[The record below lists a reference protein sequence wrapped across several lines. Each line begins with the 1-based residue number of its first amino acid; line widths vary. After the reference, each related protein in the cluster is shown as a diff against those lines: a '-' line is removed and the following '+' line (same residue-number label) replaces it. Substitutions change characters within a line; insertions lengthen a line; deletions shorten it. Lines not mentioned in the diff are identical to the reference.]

1 MKKELCLTAA
11 TLVLCASCTWIGAE
25 KKEEKTSAEAAKP
38 TKSAETKKTEAPA
51 PVAAPKKADVA
62 VESAKKKESVPVPK
76 ADASKGENVD
86 PLAFL
91 PDLVAKIGDE
101 KITKADIILEF
112 KPIIAMMN
120 ESGQLDSIPADVWK
134 AEVKE
139 RLDDIIA
146 TKLLLKLAEADGYK
160 PEPAKAEEEFN
171 KLTAQI
177 PPEQLAETLKKQGMT
192 PEAIKTRIAMGLAIQ
207 KWIEEKVVPNI
218 KVSDEDAEKFYREN
232 QERFK
237 KPETVRASHILIKI
251 DEIDPEKA
259 KGMTDE
265 QKKKASDELKQNALK
280 QAQEILATLKQGG
293 DFAKLAATNSDCP
306 SKEKGGDLGTF
317 ERGKMSEEFEK
328 SAFSLKP
335 GELSDVVETEFGYH
349 IIKTTEK
356 KESEFMP
363 FQEVKSFLVE
373 GLKNQKTSE
382 IIQDKLE
389 TEKKNKKVEI
399 FIN

>member
-11 TLVLCASCTWIGAE
+11 TLVLCASCTWLGSD
-25 KKEEKTSAEAAKP
+25 KKEEKTAAEAAKP
-38 TKSAETKKTEAPA
+38 TASAEAKKMETASPVVEA
-51 PVAAPKKADVA
+51 KKADVLAAPA
-62 VESAKKKESVPVPK
+62 VKKEAAPAPK
-76 ADASKGENVD
+76 ADAAKAANVD

-91 PDLVAKIGDE
+91 PELVAKIGDE

-112 KPIIAMMN
+112 KPVIAMMN
-120 ESGQLDSIPADVWK
+120 ENGQLDSIPADVWK
-134 AEVKE
+134 TEVKE

-146 TKLLLKLAEADGYK
+146 TKLLVKLAEADGYK
-160 PEPAKAEEEFN
+160 PEPAKADEEFN

-177 PPEQLAETLKKQGMT
+177 PPEQLADTLAKQGMT

-218 KVSDEDAEKFYREN
+218 KISDEDAEKFYREN

-251 DEIDPEKA
+251 DELDPEKA

-265 QKKKASDELKQNALK
+265 QKKTASDELKQNALK
-280 QAQEILATLKQGG
+280 KAQEILAELKQGG
-293 DFAKLAATNSDCP
+293 DFAKLAAENSACP

-317 ERGKMSEEFEK
+317 ERGKMAEEFEK
-328 SAFSLKP
+328 SAFSLSP

-382 IIQDKLE
+382 IIQEKLE

>member
-1 MKKELCLTAA
+1 MKKELCLMSA
-11 TLVLCASCTWIGAE
+11 LLILCSAYTGAYAAE
-25 KKEEKTSAEAAKP
+25 KAAPEGAKP
-38 TKSAETKKTEAPA
+38 AALPPPLPGAQA
-51 PVAAPKKADVA
+51 PVASPFLKPA
-62 VESAKKKESVPVPK
+62 VKDAAKNAEI
-76 ADASKGENVD
+76 D

-91 PDLVAKIGDE
+91 PELVAKIGDE

-112 KPIIAMMN
+112 KPVIAMMK

-139 RLDDIIA
+139 RLEDLIS

-160 PEPAKAEEEFN
+160 PEPAKADEEFK

-177 PPEQLAETLKKQGMT
+177 PPEQLAETLTKQGMT

-251 DEIDPEKA
+251 DELDPEKA

-265 QKKKASDELKQNALK
+265 QKKKAADELKQQALK
-280 QAQEILATLKQGG
+280 KAQDLLAKLKQGA
-293 DFAKLAATNSDCP
+293 DFAKLATENSACP
-306 SKEKGGDLGTF
+306 SKEKGGDLGSF
-317 ERGKMSEEFEK
+317 ERGKMAEEFEK
-328 SAFSLKP
+328 AAFSLKP
-335 GELSDVVETEFGYH
+335 GEMSDVVETEFGYH

-363 FQEVKSFLVE
+363 FKDVKTFLVE

-382 IIQDKLE
+382 IIQDKIE

-399 FIN
+399 FVN

>member
-1 MKKELCLTAA
+1 MKKELCLMSA
-11 TLVLCASCTWIGAE
+11 LLILCSAYSGVNAAE
-25 KKEEKTSAEAAKP
+25 KAAPAAAPAAVAPPPGSPVASPFLNPAAKD
-38 TKSAETKKTEAPA
+38 
-51 PVAAPKKADVA
+51 AAK
-62 VESAKKKESVPVPK
+62 
-76 ADASKGENVD
+76 DANID

-91 PDLVAKIGDE
+91 PEVVAKIGDE

-112 KPIIAMMN
+112 KPVIAMMK

-134 AEVKE
+134 AEVRE
-139 RLDDIIA
+139 RLEDLIS

-160 PEPAKAEEEFN
+160 PDPAKADEEFK
-171 KLTAQI
+171 KLTAQV
-177 PPEQLAETLKKQGMT
+177 PPEQLAETLTKQGMT
-192 PEAIKTRIAMGLAIQ
+192 PEAIKARIAMGLAIQ

-259 KGMTDE
+259 KGMTDD
-265 QKKKASDELKQNALK
+265 QKKKATDELKQQALK
-280 QAQEILATLKQGG
+280 KAREILAKLKQGE
-293 DFAKLAATNSDCP
+293 DFAKLATENSACP
-306 SKEKGGDLGTF
+306 SKEKGGDLGSF
-317 ERGKMSEEFEK
+317 ERGKMAEEFDK
-328 SAFSLKP
+328 AAFSLKP

-363 FQEVKSFLVE
+363 FQDVKSFLVE

-382 IIQDKLE
+382 IIQDKIE
-389 TEKKNKKVEI
+389 TEKKNRKVEI
-399 FIN
+399 FVN

>member
-1 MKKELCLTAA
+1 MMKKELYLMSTLLILCSAYVNADEKAAPAPTAA
-11 TLVLCASCTWIGAE
+11 VAVAPAPAATPVATP
-25 KKEEKTSAEAAKP
+25 AAKP
-38 TKSAETKKTEAPA
+38 AAKDAEKNA
-51 PVAAPKKADVA
+51 
-62 VESAKKKESVPVPK
+62 
-76 ADASKGENVD
+76 NVD

-91 PDLVAKIGDE
+91 PEIVAKIGDE
-101 KITKADIILEF
+101 KITKADILVEF
-112 KPIIAMMN
+112 KPVIAMMN
-120 ESGQLDSIPADVWK
+120 ENGQLDSIPADVWK
-134 AEVKE
+134 TEVKE
-139 RLDDIIA
+139 RLDDMIA
-146 TKLLLKLAEADGYK
+146 TKLLVKLAEADGYK
-160 PEPAKAEEEFN
+160 PDPVKAEEEFK

-177 PPEQLAETLKKQGMT
+177 PPEQLAETFTKQGMT
-192 PEAIKTRIAMGLAIQ
+192 PEAIKARIAMGLAIQ
-207 KWIEEKVVPNI
+207 KWIEEKVAPNI

-237 KPETVRASHILIKI
+237 KPETVRASHILIKV

-265 QKKKASDELKQNALK
+265 QKKKASDELKQQALK
-280 QAQEILATLKQGG
+280 KAQDILAKLKQGE
-293 DFAKLAATNSDCP
+293 DFAKLATENSVCP
-306 SKEKGGDLGTF
+306 SKEKGGDLGVF
-317 ERGKMSEEFEK
+317 EKGKMAEEFDK
-328 SAFSLKP
+328 AAFALKP

-363 FQEVKSFLVE
+363 FQDVKTFLVE

-382 IIQDKLE
+382 IIQDKIE

>member
-1 MKKELCLTAA
+1 MMKKELCLMSA
-11 TLVLCASCTWIGAE
+11 LLILCSAYSGVNAAE
-25 KKEEKTSAEAAKP
+25 KAAPAAAPAAVAPPPGSPVASPFLNPAAKD
-38 TKSAETKKTEAPA
+38 
-51 PVAAPKKADVA
+51 AAK
-62 VESAKKKESVPVPK
+62 
-76 ADASKGENVD
+76 DANID

-91 PDLVAKIGDE
+91 PEVVAKIGDE

-112 KPIIAMMN
+112 KPVIAMMK

-134 AEVKE
+134 AEVRE
-139 RLDDIIA
+139 RLEDLIS

-160 PEPAKAEEEFN
+160 PDPAKADEEFK
-171 KLTAQI
+171 KLTAQV
-177 PPEQLAETLKKQGMT
+177 PPEQLAETLTKQGMT
-192 PEAIKTRIAMGLAIQ
+192 PEAIKARIAMGLAIQ

-259 KGMTDE
+259 KGMTDD
-265 QKKKASDELKQNALK
+265 QKKKATDELKQQALK
-280 QAQEILATLKQGG
+280 KAREILAKLKQGE
-293 DFAKLAATNSDCP
+293 DFAKLATENSACP
-306 SKEKGGDLGTF
+306 SKEKGGDLGSF
-317 ERGKMSEEFEK
+317 ERGKMAEEFDK
-328 SAFSLKP
+328 AAFSLKP

-363 FQEVKSFLVE
+363 FQDVKSFLVE

-382 IIQDKLE
+382 IIQDKIE
-389 TEKKNKKVEI
+389 TEKKNRKVEI
-399 FIN
+399 FVN